1 MSREARAGSIPA
13 PATKNNNKMDIQEVK
28 QAIEKIEA
36 RIEFL
41 KTDKTVWT
49 SAWAGPKGY
58 TPYNHGPYL
67 RKLETKRLKAK
78 LKRLKKKI

>member
-1 MSREARAGSIPA
+1 
-13 PATKNNNKMDIQEVK
+13 MDIQEVK

-67 RKLETKRLKAK
+67 RKLETNRLKAK
-78 LKRLKKKI
+78 LKRLKKKIQSGGVLVAKV